1 MITRLIFSLFRP
13 TVSVSLSLIGSYSH
27 VAAVIS
33 FGMSMSTGPGL
44 PDDAMIKASLIVS
57 ANSSTERTMKL
68 CLVIGIVTP
77 VISIS

>member
-13 TVSVSLSLIGSYSH
+13 TGSVSPLLMGMYSH

-44 PDDAMIKASLIVS
+44 PDDAMVKAYLIVS

-68 CLVIGIVTP
+68 CFVIGMVTP
-77 VISIS
+77 VMSIS